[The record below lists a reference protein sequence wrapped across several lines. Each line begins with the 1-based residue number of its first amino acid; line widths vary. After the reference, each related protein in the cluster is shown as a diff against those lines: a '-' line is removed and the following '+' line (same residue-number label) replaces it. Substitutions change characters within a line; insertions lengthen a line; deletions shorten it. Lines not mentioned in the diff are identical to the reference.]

1 MPDIRA
7 DAAVFFRDL
16 GHPPIVIER
25 GDGVYLYDRDGRSYL
40 DAASGAA
47 VASLGHGNREIAS
60 LLASQAGELSF
71 AHPVKFATE
80 PMLKL
85 ASLLADRA
93 PKGLDKVHFTS
104 GGSESIESA
113 IKLAR
118 QFHLANGAP
127 SKYKVLSRRTSY
139 HGATLAA
146 LAISGQHA
154 RREFFTPLLMCEPQV
169 ANAYPYRCQFC
180 AQKTACDQT
189 CAQDLERVIVEE
201 SPETVAAFIAEP
213 IVGSSIPGSHASDG
227 YWATIR
233 KICDRHDVL
242 LIADEVM
249 SGNGR
254 SGKWWAMQ
262 YTGVSADIIATAKGI
277 GAGYTALGA
286 ILVSEHIFDA
296 VSAAGNFRH
305 GHTYAGNPLSC
316 AVGCEVI
323 RIIERDNLLDNV
335 TRMGDFLLQELQ
347 NDLGDHPCVGDIRGK
362 GLLLGVEFIEDA
374 SSKKPFAAS
383 ENIQTKITRA
393 CLANG
398 LYVYQGGGTAGLD
411 DEGRPL
417 GDHVL
422 IAPPFIID
430 KQHVQQISV
439 TLREA
444 LNDVLNNRSNQ

>member
-1 MPDIRA
+1 M
-7 DAAVFFRDL
+7 
-16 GHPPIVIER
+16 
-25 GDGVYLYDRDGRSYL
+25 
-40 DAASGAA
+40 
-47 VASLGHGNREIAS
+47 
-60 LLASQAGELSF
+60 
-71 AHPVKFATE
+71 
-80 PMLKL
+80 
-85 ASLLADRA
+85 
-93 PKGLDKVHFTS
+93 
-104 GGSESIESA
+104 
-113 IKLAR
+113 
-118 QFHLANGAP
+118 
-127 SKYKVLSRRTSY
+127 
-139 HGATLAA
+139 
-146 LAISGQHA
+146 
-154 RREFFTPLLMCEPQV
+154 
-169 ANAYPYRCQFC
+169 
-180 AQKTACDQT
+180 
-189 CAQDLERVIVEE
+189 IVEE

-213 IVGSSIPGSHASDG
+213 IVGSSIPGSHASDA

-233 KICDRHDVL
+233 KICDRHNVL

-262 YTGVSADIIATAKGI
+262 YTGVSPDIIATAKGI

-347 NDLGDHPCVGDIRGK
+347 SNLGDHPCVGDIRGK

-422 IAPPFIID
+422 IAPPFIIN

-444 LNDVLNNRSNQ
+444 LDDVLNNRSNQ